1 MNKSFSF
8 VSLQATHSPVL
19 RTLISLILL
28 TTMVFSSGCALWKK
42 DEVDTEQLSA
52 EVLYGEAVEAQQKE
66 NWAEAITAYERLEA
80 RYPYGRFAK
89 QAQLAT
95 AYARYKL
102 GDDGRAI
109 AAADRFISLNPTHAA
124 VDYAYY
130 IKGLASFKEVSG
142 IKGFLTGRAN
152 LADRDPQSLN
162 DALVAFKTVVQRFP
176 ESRYAVDARKR
187 ISYLDSARAQHTIGI
202 ALFYYQRGAYIAAIN
217 RSKEILAEFG
227 DLPFAEDAL
236 GIMYH
241 SYQKM
246 QMDDLASDSK
256 RVLTL
261 NYPDS
266 GYLKTNTA
274 IRSKFDFLSQLFK
287 S

>member
-1 MNKSFSF
+1 MNNSSSFAALKAAGPHVF
-8 VSLQATHSPVL
+8 
-19 RTLISLILL
+19 RTLIPYILL
-28 TTMVFSSGCALWKK
+28 ATMALSSGCSLWKK
-42 DEVDTEQLSA
+42 DEVDAEQQSA

-102 GDDGRAI
+102 GDDGLAI
-109 AAADRFISLNPTHAA
+109 AAADRFISLNPTHAS

-130 IKGLASFKEVSG
+130 IKGLSSFKEVSG
-142 IKGFLTGRAN
+142 IKGFMTGRAN
-152 LADRDPQSLN
+152 LADRDPQSLD
-162 DALVAFKTVVQRFP
+162 DALIAFKTIVQRFP

-241 SYQKM
+241 SYRKM

-266 GYLKTNTA
+266 GYLKTKTA
-274 IRSKFDFLSQLFK
+274 IRSKFDFLNRLFK